1 MTHPSSEST
10 QVLRIN
16 RRTPGEAE
24 RRPQWFALT
33 QGSAKRLLA
42 VLVAAP
48 IILMML
54 SWAFSALSSFLFL
67 LLLAWLLSIAMEP
80 MVLWLGK
87 IGIRRGLA
95 SAIVLLGIMVVTL
108 GLGFL
113 FGGVFVSQAGQL
125 KDDFPGA
132 VSQAVAWINGR
143 FQTSFNTEQIYTAL
157 QITPE
162 RASDLFQ
169 RFGGGLLG
177 AFGALMTGIFS
188 LVTIVV
194 FAYYLSADSIRLR
207 QTIGSFLP
215 PRYQPVL
222 MTVWTIAV
230 EKSGGYVVSKI
241 ILASISSICYAVFFL
256 IIDVNFW
263 LPLGLLVGIVGQFVP
278 IIGTYIGVAVPALFA
293 VLRDPL
299 DVVWIIVFATIY
311 QQIESY
317 WLTPKVS
324 NRTMD
329 VHPAVALGSVF
340 VGVGLFGPIGALIGI
355 PVAAAALTIME
366 TFRRRHEL
374 LPELEALHEEDG
386 DQESSEAELEAAE
399 AVDRLRVEHREAA
412 DRAARLPDRERP

>member
-1 MTHPSSEST
+1 MTHPSSEAT

-16 RRTPGEAE
+16 RRAPGEAE
-24 RRPQWFALT
+24 RRPQWFSLT
-33 QGSAKRLLA
+33 QSSAKRLLL

-48 IILMML
+48 IILTVL
-54 SWAFSALSSFLFL
+54 NWAFSALSSFLFL

-80 MVLWLGK
+80 MVLWLVK
-87 IGIRRGLA
+87 LGIRRGLA
-95 SAIVLLGIMVVTL
+95 SALVLLGIMLVTL

-113 FGGVFVSQAGQL
+113 FGGVFVSQVGQL

-143 FQTSFNTEQIYTAL
+143 FQTSFNTEQIYAAL

-188 LVTIVV
+188 LVTIIV

-241 ILASISSICYAVFFL
+241 ILASISSICYALFFL
-256 IIDVNFW
+256 AINLDFW

-293 VLRDPL
+293 ILKDPL
-299 DVVWIIVFATIY
+299 DVVWIVVFATVY

-374 LPELEALHEEDG
+374 LPELESLHEEEG
-386 DQESSEAELEAAE
+386 EAEPTEAELEAGE
-399 AVDRLRVEHREAA
+399 AVDALRAEHRQATRRAA
-412 DRAARLPDRERP
+412 DFGDREVP

>member
-1 MTHPSSEST
+1 VTHQSSETT
-10 QVLRIN
+10 QVLRVQ
-16 RRTPGEAE
+16 RRSPGEAE
-24 RRPQWFALT
+24 RRPQWFSLT
-33 QGSAKRLLA
+33 QASAKRLLL

-48 IILMML
+48 IILMIL
-54 SWAFSALSSFLFL
+54 TWAFTALSSFLFL

-87 IGIRRGLA
+87 VGVRRGLA
-95 SAIVLLGIMVVTL
+95 SALVLLGMAVVTL

-113 FGGVFVSQAGQL
+113 FGGVFFSQAQQL
-125 KDDFPGA
+125 KDDFPTA

-143 FQTSFNTEQIYTAL
+143 FQTSFNTDQIYSAL
-157 QITPE
+157 QLTPE
-162 RASDLFQ
+162 RAAQLFE

-177 AFGALMTGIFS
+177 AFGALMTGVFG
-188 LVTIVV
+188 LVTILV

-230 EKSGGYVVSKI
+230 EKTGGYVVSKL
-241 ILASISSICYAVFFL
+241 ILAMVSSAFYAGFFL
-256 IIDVNFW
+256 IINLDFW
-263 LPLGLLVGIVGQFVP
+263 LPLGLLVGIIGQFVP

-293 VLRDPL
+293 VVKDPL
-299 DVVWIIVFATIY
+299 DVVWIIIFATVY

-374 LPELEALHEEDG
+374 LPELEALQED
-386 DQESSEAELEAAE
+386 E
-399 AVDRLRVEHREAA
+399 VDE
-412 DRAARLPDRERP
+412 DPDEQGLAPTPGGMPPSTGGA